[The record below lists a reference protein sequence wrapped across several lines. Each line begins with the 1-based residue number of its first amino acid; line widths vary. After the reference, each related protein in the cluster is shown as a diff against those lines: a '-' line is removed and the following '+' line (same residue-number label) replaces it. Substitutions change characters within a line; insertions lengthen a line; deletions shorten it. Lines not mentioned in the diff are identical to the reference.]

1 MPDYVSVL
9 FLLAAVI
16 ASTAAFMCYKNR
28 QTRLEHLRGQLHCLE
43 ITGALKNL
51 LTQIQ
56 QHRGMVS
63 AYLNGDLSFKYKITV
78 LQSDIDRQLDQL
90 SGQFK
95 RSPESLQS
103 FVEIRDAWKQL
114 QPSVLHLTKE
124 ASFER
129 HCLLAGTILNLIRD
143 IAEHSQ
149 LHQESICPFSF
160 IEILWHL
167 LPDTAEAIGQARA
180 IGTGMA
186 AAGRCRITDRIK
198 LGFLITRIRQAIER
212 VEAGM
217 GNANISMVADNSFQ
231 QASAAVHVHITGF
244 ISHIEQKLLTV
255 DKPAIDP
262 TTFFDTATGTLNSIF
277 ALYDQGEVITNHALQ
292 NQLASARRRS
302 NQSIAIVLV
311 SLVFLTVSLVLTH
324 GVA

>member
-1 MPDYVSVL
+1 VPDYVCVL

-16 ASTAAFMCYKNR
+16 TSAAAFMCYKNR
-28 QTRLEHLRGQLHCLE
+28 RTRLEHLRGQLHYLE
-43 ITGALKNL
+43 MTGALKNL

-78 LQSDIDRQLDQL
+78 LQSDIDRQLEQL

-95 RSPESLQS
+95 QSPESLQS
-103 FVEIRDAWKQL
+103 FVGIREAWKQL
-114 QPSVLHLTKE
+114 HPSVLHLTRE

-217 GNANISMVADNSFQ
+217 GNANMSMVADSSFQ

-244 ISHIEQKLLTV
+244 ISHIEQKLLSV

-262 TTFFDTATGTLNSIF
+262 AAFFDTATGTLNSIF

-292 NQLASARRRS
+292 NQLASARRSS
-302 NQSIAIVLV
+302 NQSFAIVLV
-311 SLVFLTVSLVLTH
+311 SLVFLMASLVLKH